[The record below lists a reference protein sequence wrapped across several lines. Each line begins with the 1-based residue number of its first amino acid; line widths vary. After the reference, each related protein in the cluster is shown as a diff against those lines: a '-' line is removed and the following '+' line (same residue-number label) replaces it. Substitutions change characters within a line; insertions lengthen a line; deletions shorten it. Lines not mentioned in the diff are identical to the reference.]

1 MEGYRPSSYGDAF
14 ADVYDDWYRDLPDTQ
29 SCATTIEELAAGGP
43 VLELGTGTGRLALAI
58 AARGVTVVGLDSSA
72 AMLARLRAKPG
83 ADRVAAVEADMAALP
98 FTARTFGV
106 VLVAFNTLFNLP
118 DERSQRRCLA
128 DARRVVRD
136 GGLLVVETIVF
147 PETTEVAQGV
157 DARLIEEERVV
168 LTASRLDPTDRSVV
182 GQHIEITEAGVRL
195 RPWRLHYLLPDEL
208 DELARD
214 TGWSLA
220 GRSASWAGEPFTERS
235 EHQVVVYRAGPAR

>member
-14 ADVYDDWYRDLPDTQ
+14 ADVYDDWYRDLPGTQ
-29 SCATTIEELAAGGP
+29 SCAAAIGELAAGGP

-58 AARGVTVVGLDSSA
+58 AARGVTVVGLDASA

-83 ADRVAAVEADMAALP
+83 ADRLAVVEADMAALP
-98 FTARTFGV
+98 FAAGAFGV

-118 DERSQRRCLA
+118 DERAQRRCLA

-157 DARLIEEERVV
+157 DARLIEADRVV
-168 LTASRLDPTDRSVV
+168 LTASRLDPTDRSVI

-220 GRSASWAGEPFTERS
+220 GRRASWAGEPFTERS